1 VLVFHDITE
10 LRRLENIRK
19 DFVANVSHELRTPL
33 TSIKGYIEA
42 LLDGAKDDPGTSTRF
57 LDIILK
63 QSDRLNLILED
74 LLQLSKIESGQ
85 LYLLHE
91 ELHFREIMEQLAD
104 MIREI
109 GPLSADE
116 VAQRAVVAQ
125 HQRNLDRQLAGALA
139 EQEVVHAVSS
149 RRREHEG
156 AKRTPDHVDDGDHV
170 VALHDRGERALQ
182 LGPVGGRFHLQAHEE
197 AAGVGAGELLALR
210 DVAACLHD
218 GAADRVHDSGLVG
231 ADQRDHPMVVCNR
244 RMRTV
249 HAPRLAASGAGPSVG

>member
-1 VLVFHDITE
+1 MLMARPARRGAELGGEDLHVPRQHDQLDVVLLD
-10 LRRLENIRK
+10 RLEHAR
-19 DFVANVSHELRTPL
+19 
-33 TSIKGYIEA
+33 
-42 LLDGAKDDPGTSTRF
+42 
-57 LDIILK
+57 
-63 QSDRLNLILED
+63 LED
-74 LLQLSKIESGQ
+74 G
-85 LYLLHE
+85 
-91 ELHFREIMEQLAD
+91 LARG
-104 MIREI
+104 IRDRQRLE
-109 GPLSADE
+109 GHAVEADE